1 VKAISGAGKL
11 GFATGLKGGS
21 MFTLLISFFL
31 LAIVI
36 SFLCSMWEA
45 VLLSI
50 TPSYAQIKLKEG
62 SPVGKLLQTFKEDI
76 DRPLAAILTLNTI
89 AHTVGAVGV
98 GNQATK
104 IWVQANPLV
113 TSLIVPVVMTLAI
126 LVLSELIPKTIGAN
140 FWEELAAFTVKSLS
154 WVITLL
160 FPLVWFSQFIT
171 KALKKDKS
179 KSVFSRLDFLVLAEV
194 GAEHGVFEKHESE
207 IIANLLKF
215 NSIRAKDVMTPR
227 VMVKAVPRA
236 QSIREYYKANR
247 NERFSR
253 ILLYNG
259 VSIDN
264 ITGYVLKD
272 ELLAGMLENRLDEP
286 IHVFERKIM
295 TVTESFPV
303 PEIFSRFLRQREHI
317 ALVVG
322 EFGGMSGIV
331 TMEDVIETLLGL
343 EILDESDHVEDMRD
357 LARKNWEKR
366 AKRLGLLKGSQV
378 EKPTDGPGQQDRHS

>member
-1 VKAISGAGKL
+1 MVS
-11 GFATGLKGGS
+11 
-21 MFTLLISFFL
+21 LLITFFF

-62 SPVGKLLQTFKEDI
+62 SSVGKRLQVFKENI

-104 IWVQANPLV
+104 IWAETNPLI

-126 LVLSELIPKTIGAN
+126 LVLSELIPKTLGAN
-140 FWEELAAFTVKSLS
+140 FWKELASFTVKSLS
-154 WVITLL
+154 FVITIL

-171 KALKKDKS
+171 KALKKNKS
-179 KSVFSRLDFLVLAEV
+179 KSVFSRMDFLAMAEV
-194 GAEHGVFEKHESE
+194 GADQGVFEKHESDL
-207 IIANLLKF
+207 ISNLLKF
-215 NSIRAKDVMTPR
+215 NTIRAEDVMTPR
-227 VMVKAVPRA
+227 VMVKAFSRDM
-236 QSIREYYKANR
+236 SIGQFYQANR
-247 NERFSR
+247 DTHFSR
-253 ILLYNG
+253 ILLYRG
-259 VSIDN
+259 EATDN
-264 ITGYVLKD
+264 ITGYILKD
-272 ELLAGMLENRLDEP
+272 ELLANVAENRKNEP
-286 IHVFERKIM
+286 VHTLERKII
-295 TVTESFPV
+295 TVQESFPI
-303 PEIFSRFLRQREHI
+303 PELFNRFLRDREHI

-343 EILDESDHVEDMRD
+343 EIVDETDHVEDMR
-357 LARKNWEKR
+357 ASAIKNWQRR
-366 AKRLGLLKGSQV
+366 AKSLGLL
-378 EKPTDGPGQQDRHS
+378 EHSSLQPLIKEEGK

>member
-1 VKAISGAGKL
+1 
-11 GFATGLKGGS
+11 
-21 MFTLLISFFL
+21 
-31 LAIVI
+31 
-36 SFLCSMWEA
+36 
-45 VLLSI
+45 
-50 TPSYAQIKLKEG
+50 
-62 SPVGKLLQTFKEDI
+62 
-76 DRPLAAILTLNTI
+76 
-89 AHTVGAVGV
+89 
-98 GNQATK
+98 
-104 IWVQANPLV
+104 
-113 TSLIVPVVMTLAI
+113 
-126 LVLSELIPKTIGAN
+126 
-140 FWEELAAFTVKSLS
+140 VKSLS
-154 WVITLL
+154 LVITLL

-179 KSVFSRLDFLVLAEV
+179 KSVFSRLDFLALAEV
-194 GAEHGVFEKHESE
+194 GAEQGVFEKHESD

-227 VMVKAVPRA
+227 VMVKAVPRG
-236 QSIREYYKANR
+236 QSIIEFYNANR
-247 NERFSR
+247 DERFSR

-272 ELLAGMLENRLDEP
+272 ELLAGMLENRRDEP
-286 IHVFERKIM
+286 IHAFERKIL

-303 PEIFSRFLRQREHI
+303 PELFNRFLLQREHI

-343 EILDESDHVEDMRD
+343 EILDESDHVEDMRA

-366 AKRLGLLKGSQV
+366 AKRFGLLKGSQV
-378 EKPTDGPGQQDRHS
+378 KKTDKRP

>member
-1 VKAISGAGKL
+1 VKAIYGTGNL
-11 GFATGLKGGS
+11 GFAKRLQGGS
-21 MFTLLISFFL
+21 MFTLLITFFL

-62 SPVGKLLQTFKEDI
+62 SHVGKLLQTFKEDV
-76 DRPLAAILTLNTI
+76 DKPLAAILTLNTI

-104 IWVQANPLV
+104 IWAQANPLV

-140 FWEELAAFTVKSLS
+140 FWKELAAFTVKSLS
-154 WVITLL
+154 LVITLL

-179 KSVFSRLDFLVLAEV
+179 KSVFSRLDFLALAEV
-194 GAEHGVFEKHESE
+194 GAEQGVFEKHESD

-227 VMVKAVPRA
+227 VMVKAVPRG
-236 QSIREYYKANR
+236 QSIIEFYNANR

-253 ILLYNG
+253 ILVYNG

-272 ELLAGMLENRLDEP
+272 ELLVGMLENRRDEP
-286 IHVFERKIM
+286 IHAFERKIL
-295 TVTESFPV
+295 TVTESSPV
-303 PEIFSRFLRQREHI
+303 PEIFDRFLRQREHI

-343 EILDESDHVEDMRD
+343 EILDESDHVEDMRA

-366 AKRLGLLKGSQV
+366 AKRFGLLKGSQV
-378 EKPTDGPGQQDRHS
+378 KNRRSPLP